1 MGVAGR
7 KKPLRAVEMVNMQ
20 MSKDG
25 KTLRCT
31 VPLPFKRAI
40 EAKLGRP
47 IVWGPVEIWEF
58 SLLPDDSDEIGIK
71 AVVKK

>member
-1 MGVAGR
+1 MGIIGR
-7 KKPLRAVEMVNMQ
+7 TKPLRKVEKVKMQ

-31 VPLPFKRAI
+31 VPLPFKRAL
-40 EAKLGRP
+40 EVKLGRP

-58 SLLPDDSDEIGIK
+58 SLLPEKGGEIGIK
-71 AVVKK
+71 AVIPK